1 MIVDEQQALR
11 EGLETEALGFLTDLL
26 GRKAATTLV
35 DFAANDAQ
43 LRYRSFTPVGSML
56 IGLRFRGGAGTD
68 KKLEQRQ
75 GRQLKIIEGRVEAV
89 PRSNMM
95 FTPPLVPHR
104 TEHNYGFW
112 HVNDEQE
119 LGINISLGEEKRVT
133 VLIEGFP
140 EKGRHDRFA
149 WYCSRCVTPLFV
161 RACETH
167 RVGLGGF
174 YQVQQEAVR
183 EFNADEALRTC
194 NNCGDVHPLAYSAFD
209 WADTPEQRAARA
221 IW

>member
-1 MIVDEQQALR
+1 MIEEGQALR
-11 EGLETEALGFLTDLL
+11 DGLEEHALDFLTGLL

-35 DFAANDAQ
+35 DFAATDAQ

-75 GRQLKIIEGRVEAV
+75 GRQLKIVDGRIEAC

-112 HVNDEQE
+112 HINDE
-119 LGINISLGEEKRVT
+119 
-133 VLIEGFP
+133 
-140 EKGRHDRFA
+140 
-149 WYCSRCVTPLFV
+149 
-161 RACETH
+161 
-167 RVGLGGF
+167 
-174 YQVQQEAVR
+174 
-183 EFNADEALRTC
+183 
-194 NNCGDVHPLAYSAFD
+194 
-209 WADTPEQRAARA
+209 
-221 IW
+221 